1 MPRDELRQ
9 PLKRRST
16 AERLWSRRP
25 GALAFVAVLT
35 VANYATAALWLAR
48 IPQPFAGEPIIT
60 AQIPP
65 LEEVPTASIGKI
77 EASEAVDEPPPAE
90 EVVESQESFDEVG
103 TVKITGAQEPE
114 IIIPAHRPMKAAP
127 IASVTEE
134 TPDGPL
140 PKIGSGGKKPSD
152 VYAARVP
159 MSALDPDQPKI
170 VLMLGGMGLN
180 ARLTERAISELP
192 GDISFG
198 FAPYGTNLQAQVNKA
213 RARGHEILL
222 HLPLEPAGYPAINP
236 GPNTLLSDQTPEENL
251 ASLRWNMTRFAGYSG
266 ITNYMGTR
274 FLSSPDG
281 LRPVLADVKKRG
293 LVFLEDAGVASSSTD
308 AVARIVGLAVRKGE
322 IVIDANPDP
331 ENIADALQKLEDQAK
346 RQGIAIGTGTGL
358 EVTIEEVARWSKD
371 LARRGVVLVPV
382 SAAFKGRAG

>member
-16 AERLWSRRP
+16 AERLWSKRP
-25 GALAFVAVLT
+25 GALMFVSVLT
-35 VANYATAALWLAR
+35 VAIYATAALWLSR

-77 EASEAVDEPPPAE
+77 EASEAVDEAPPAE

-127 IASVTEE
+127 IAGVTEE
-134 TPDGPL
+134 TSDGPL
-140 PKIGSGGKKPSD
+140 PKIGAGGKKPSD
-152 VYAARVP
+152 VYAAKVP

-170 VLMLGGMGLN
+170 VLLLGGMGLN

-198 FAPYGTNLQAQVNKA
+198 FAPYGANLQSQVNKA

-236 GPNTLLSDQTPEENL
+236 GPNTLLSEQTPEENL

-274 FLSSPDG
+274 FLSSPEQ

-371 LARRGVVLVPV
+371 LARRGIVLVPV